1 MSDFWK
7 SYDITALEYGE
18 GYQCYPLYG
27 KIHRIELALSL
38 LFIVGVALW
47 YKRSGAKLRRKIL
60 VGVTGLLLLD
70 EAALLLG
77 MALTGQWNWSYL
89 PLHLCSINVFV
100 CLYNTLFDQNWC
112 KEELYALCI
121 PGAALARR
129 WRCSAQAGSM
139 CPRGGRSSICTPSP
153 STPC

>member
-47 YKRSGAKLRRKIL
+47 YKRSGASC
-60 VGVTGLLLLD
+60 
-70 EAALLLG
+70 A
-77 MALTGQWNWSYL
+77 
-89 PLHLCSINVFV
+89 
-100 CLYNTLFDQNWC
+100 
-112 KEELYALCI
+112 
-121 PGAALARR
+121 
-129 WRCSAQAGSM
+129 
-139 CPRGGRSSICTPSP
+139 GRSWSVSQVCFYWMKLLCCWAWP
-153 STPC
+153 